1 MEGLLDLLALGVA
14 LIGGVIAYMVSY
26 YLLTRKKKEPVEPIT
41 IVVPYTEMP
50 KPRITGVVAQIFS
63 QGSVLLWRPE
73 NGHAFMYDPAE
84 DEVTLELGMKVSF
97 RVDGRKVKD
106 FKVLEN
112 DV

>member
-1 MEGLLDLLALGVA
+1 MDLLALGVA
-14 LIGGVIAYMVSY
+14 LIGGVITYMVSY
-26 YLLTRKKKEPVEPIT
+26 YFLTRKKKEPAEPVT

-50 KPRITGVVAQIFS
+50 KPRVTGVVTPIFS
-63 QGSVLLWRPE
+63 QGTVLLLRPE

-97 RVDGRKVKD
+97 RVDGRKIKD
-106 FKVLEN
+106 LKVLEN